1 MFEKS
6 LWVYIGIIRYFER
19 KLASLYSQN
28 MSLNEEEKNVYE
40 TALELL
46 TYGVTERTVIK
57 KGITVT
63 HQASDYFLWKHVW
76 SLWCLFNGTN
86 MIDFVYSAFQI
97 FTLENITYIYAI
109 YGRTCLDGYLTK
121 KLGIVPLL
129 YVHIWDYSTIFE
141 VF

>member
-63 HQASDYFLWKHVW
+63 HQANQIISCENTFGVFD
-76 SLWCLFNGTN
+76 
-86 MIDFVYSAFQI
+86 VYSMEQI
-97 FTLENITYIYAI
+97 
-109 YGRTCLDGYLTK
+109 
-121 KLGIVPLL
+121 
-129 YVHIWDYSTIFE
+129 
-141 VF
+141 